1 MFSVAQTMQNIWSFM
16 IGKSS
21 PQGIATFAI
30 IWEISDSNAETG
42 EYSPKSGVS
51 QIFIWES
58 WQHYL
63 PRGRSKGR
71 VQGVCPP
78 PPWDDLRFSN
88 TTGILQ
94 KKKNCGLL
102 VLKYSKRR
110 VHPLLKKI
118 LDPPLNLKKSDEWNK
133 LYTNTTK

>member
-1 MFSVAQTMQNIWSFM
+1 MFSVAQTMQNIWNFM

-21 PQGIATFAI
+21 LQGIATFAI

-71 VQGVCPP
+71 VPGVCTPP
-78 PPWDDLRFSN
+78 PSEMTCGFLIQLVLW
-88 TTGILQ
+88 
-94 KKKNCGLL
+94 KKKKKLYGLL
-102 VLKYSKRR
+102 VLK
-110 VHPLLKKI
+110 
-118 LDPPLNLKKSDEWNK
+118 
-133 LYTNTTK
+133 